1 MKTLQAL
8 KITSVLNSIFCLF
21 CIASTVCFAI
31 NHYYN
36 LRGFLDAGLILTYG
50 WVINPIGILA
60 FNVCFKFYS
69 TERKNKEAKNAMG
82 KKWIWVFIWPVV
94 TTVFYLTA
102 GVLMVA
108 FTGGV

>member
-1 MKTLQAL
+1 MKTLLAL
-8 KITSVLNSIFCLF
+8 RITTVLNSIFCFF

-31 NHYYN
+31 DHYYN
-36 LRGFLDAGLILTYG
+36 FQGFFSAGIILTNG
-50 WVINPIGILA
+50 WIINPIGILS
-60 FNVCFKFYS
+60 FIVCFHFYS
-69 TERKNKEAKNAMG
+69 TERKNQEAKSAMG

-102 GVLMVA
+102 SGLMVA